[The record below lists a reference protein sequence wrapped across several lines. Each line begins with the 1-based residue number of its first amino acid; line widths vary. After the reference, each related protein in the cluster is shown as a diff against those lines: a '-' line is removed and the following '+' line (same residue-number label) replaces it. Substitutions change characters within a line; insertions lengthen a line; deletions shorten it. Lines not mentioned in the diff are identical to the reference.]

1 MLEEAKSDDYTWLTT
16 TATGLWAVTRWFI
29 REGILGQFSIA
40 KEMQDEEVTQ

>member
-1 MLEEAKSDDYTWLTT
+1 MIEEAKSDDYMRLTT

-40 KEMQDEEVTQ
+40 REMQNEEVVR